1 MRCYTKR
8 ETKITP
14 EVYSM
19 RQLATKYVSK
29 NKIHCYIRE
38 KNFVKYLKGEAPI
51 MNVSKMGYGQ
61 KNQFYL
67 MLLDVSRGIS
77 VMDVTIMLCTYYG
90 PIQISDLV

>member
-19 RQLATKYVSK
+19 RQLATKYASK

-51 MNVSKMGYGQ
+51 SGPQY
-61 KNQFYL
+61 F
-67 MLLDVSRGIS
+67 
-77 VMDVTIMLCTYYG
+77 G
-90 PIQISDLV
+90 PIYETWASKISQSEKV